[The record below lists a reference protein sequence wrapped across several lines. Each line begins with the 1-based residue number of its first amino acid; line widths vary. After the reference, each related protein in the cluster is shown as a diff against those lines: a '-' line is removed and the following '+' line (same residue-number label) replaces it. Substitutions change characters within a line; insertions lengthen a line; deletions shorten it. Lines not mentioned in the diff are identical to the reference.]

1 VTGFDAVLPV
11 VSGSF
16 QAIENTV
23 CYVLT
28 KFSNRM
34 HNVEQSQAASA
45 FAVLESDIGSARLA
59 IDRSEVDIGPLDAIE
74 VKRPNVDCADRG

>member
-1 VTGFDAVLPV
+1 MGRLLDELKFRLWAFVAGLVCTAALDPVLPV

-45 FAVLESDIGSARLA
+45 FAVLESDIGSGE
-59 IDRSEVDIGPLDAIE
+59 IS
-74 VKRPNVDCADRG
+74 N